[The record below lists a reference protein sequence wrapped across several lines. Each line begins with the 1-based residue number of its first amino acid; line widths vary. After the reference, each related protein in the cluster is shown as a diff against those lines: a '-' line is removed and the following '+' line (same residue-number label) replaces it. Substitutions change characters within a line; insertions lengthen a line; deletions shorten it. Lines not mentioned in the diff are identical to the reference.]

1 MNALSHLMLVAGSH
15 AVSWPSK
22 PMLCLDHPLL
32 LESSDLCH
40 LKISTEYMQQLAIHL
55 VEALKIRST
64 HKHQVTAALMLATI
78 EN

>member
-22 PMLCLDHPLL
+22 PMLCLDRPLL
-32 LESSDLCH
+32 LESSDLSH
-40 LKISTEYMQQLAIHL
+40 LKI
-55 VEALKIRST
+55 RCT

>member
-22 PMLCLDHPLL
+22 PMLCLDRPLL
-32 LESSDLCH
+32 LEPSDLCH
-40 LKISTEYMQQLAIHL
+40 LKVRSAEYA
-55 VEALKIRST
+55 E
-64 HKHQVTAALMLATI
+64 VTAAPMLATI